1 VPAKKGS
8 GSSPVVLLWGSD
20 PFLLRD
26 AALRRFGETR
36 AREIE
41 GAEWSGSELADLSTP
56 SLFGEQRALLVTD
69 CRDLTKEAWT
79 EIGTYLAA
87 PAPDAL
93 LVLTLTVGERSKPPA
108 ALTKLFKDRAG
119 VEEVSVA
126 RKDLGKWVTA
136 RAAEKGHTMKADAAA
151 ALVEVVGE
159 QPASLDAA
167 IDQLGNAFPGE
178 PLTKELVH
186 AQFRGLG
193 EQRMWDLCD
202 RAFGKDLAG
211 SIRSLSSLLE
221 SREEPLAILGVIA
234 SRLRDLLRVKAVP
247 DSAPAAE
254 VARAA
259 GLRFDWQAGRYRDQA
274 RRFTMPD
281 LVRIHEEVVEAD
293 RVMKSGAPG
302 EVVLSSL
309 VSSVASSAEA

>member
-1 VPAKKGS
+1 MPAKRDR
-8 GSSPVVLLWGSD
+8 SPVTLLWGPD

-26 AALRRFGETR
+26 AALRLFGDVR
-36 AREIE
+36 PREID
-41 GAEWSGSELADLSTP
+41 ATDWSGTELADLSTP
-56 SLFGEQRALLVTD
+56 SLFGERRALLVTD

-79 EIGTYLAA
+79 EIGAYLAS
-87 PAPDAL
+87 PTPDAL
-93 LVLTLTVGERSKPPA
+93 LVLSLTVGERAKPPA
-108 ALTKLFKDRAG
+108 ALTKLFKDRA
-119 VEEVSVA
+119 EITEVSVA
-126 RKDLGKWVTA
+126 RKDLAKWVAA
-136 RAAEKGHTMKADAAA
+136 RAKDRGHALKPDAAS
-151 ALVEVVGE
+151 ALVETIGE

-167 IDQLGNAFPGE
+167 IDQLANAFPGQ
-178 PLTKELVH
+178 PITKDLVR

-202 RAFGKDLAG
+202 RAFGKDLPA
-211 SIRSLSSLLE
+211 SVRSLSSLLE

-234 SRLRDLLRVKAVP
+234 SRLRDLMRVKSVP

-259 GLRFDWQAGRYRDQA
+259 GLRFEWQAGRYRDQA
-274 RRFTMPD
+274 KRFTMSD
-281 LVRIHEEVVEAD
+281 LLRIHGEVVEAD

-309 VSSVASSAEA
+309 VTRVAGPAEV